1 MSKTVLTEAMGTG
14 LWQPGWPFWGV
25 GVLWQEKWGDIR
37 GFWAEVI
44 GFWISYQD
52 FLLDRLWNMI
62 KDDPGV
68 HSPMTALI
76 TLGHTCS
83 FMCLSPLLDCDL
95 VRTEAVFGFPMSSLG
110 QDTQQE
116 MCVESDGWNECVSA
130 MSFINGPRWA
140 FWRHLGK
147 QGRGGERISIQP
159 SASPLWIGKSPDTTN
174 TLLPGVDVRSAGY

>member
-1 MSKTVLTEAMGTG
+1 
-14 LWQPGWPFWGV
+14 
-25 GVLWQEKWGDIR
+25 
-37 GFWAEVI
+37 
-44 GFWISYQD
+44 
-52 FLLDRLWNMI
+52 
-62 KDDPGV
+62 
-68 HSPMTALI
+68 MTALI